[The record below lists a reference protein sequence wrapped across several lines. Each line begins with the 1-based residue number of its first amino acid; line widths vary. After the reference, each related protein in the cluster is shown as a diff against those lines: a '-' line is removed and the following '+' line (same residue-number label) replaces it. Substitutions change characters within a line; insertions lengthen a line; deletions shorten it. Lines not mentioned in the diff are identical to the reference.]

1 MKVTVDKKFQKRTVI
16 QYKIK
21 KRSRKRKQRK
31 ILVNNG
37 LSELDKITV
46 QLAFTFL

>member
-1 MKVTVDKKFQKRTVI
+1 MKVTVDNKFQSRTVI
-16 QYKIK
+16 QNKIK
-21 KRSRKRKQRK
+21 KRTKKRKECK
-31 ILVNNG
+31 IPVNNG